1 MTFKLDTR
9 QFIKLTIYSLLLVN
23 FFFYIADDIRIA
35 SYTMKNGGSILT
47 WTRSFATTIDES
59 AWFILLF
66 LFELE
71 TYLLSDETQSRSVVM
86 KLMYGVRAVCYV
98 FLIHSVYAF
107 SVIYLDL
114 MQVMVIPA
122 VSNLCELVS
131 QDVSF
136 TSNLAYTDLDVV
148 NCLTLSTSN
157 VFYFTEP
164 GLVVTDIIGLALEKN
179 LALVDIMEVLVWLVI
194 LLTIEVMVWFQD
206 RSITRGSII
215 SIIRVLKYVLYS
227 SLWCM
232 AAYWAYLG
240 HWRFAWDE
248 TLWIVGFFS
257 IEMNV
262 SEWKREIEEGGG

>member
-1 MTFKLDTR
+1 
-9 QFIKLTIYSLLLVN
+9 
-23 FFFYIADDIRIA
+23 
-35 SYTMKNGGSILT
+35 MKNGGSILT

-71 TYLLSDETQSRSVVM
+71 TYLLSDEAQSRSIVM
-86 KLMYGVRAVCYV
+86 KLMYGARAVCYV

-114 MQVMVIPA
+114 TQVMAVPA
-122 VSNLCELVS
+122 VSNLCELVPHN
-131 QDVSF
+131 VSF
-136 TSNLAYTDLDVV
+136 TRNLAYTDLDAV

-164 GLVVTDIIGLALEKN
+164 GLVVTDTTGLSLEKN
-179 LALVDIMEVLVWLVI
+179 LALVDIMEVVVWLVI
-194 LLTIEVMVWFQD
+194 LLTIEVIVWFQD
-206 RSITRGSII
+206 RSITQGSII
-215 SIIRVLKYVLYS
+215 SIIRVLKYILYS

-240 HWRFAWDE
+240 HYYFAWDE
-248 TLWIVGFFS
+248 TLWIIGFIS

-262 SEWKREIEEGGG
+262 SDWKREIEEGSQA